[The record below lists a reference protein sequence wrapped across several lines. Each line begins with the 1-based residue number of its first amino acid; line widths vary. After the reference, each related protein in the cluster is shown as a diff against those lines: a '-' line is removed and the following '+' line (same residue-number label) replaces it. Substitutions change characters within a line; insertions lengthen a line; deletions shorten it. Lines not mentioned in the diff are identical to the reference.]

1 MNEAIREMAR
11 GCYGYGRWDAP
22 YWFMGLEEGMGRNE
36 NDDLDLRLEAWR
48 QLGSRELN
56 DCKSFHEAIKEYRL
70 HREGKLVPTWRSLIL
85 LLMTFLEKP
94 NDRESLRSYQRS
106 HWGSSSGET
115 CVIELS
121 GLAARNLNAPRDR
134 ESFREERITKI
145 RERLNENNST
155 VKLVVMYGR
164 TRKESWEKIAGR
176 TFPPDGILTSGTT
189 IIAHTPAPVAFGL
202 TNEYWEELGLLLR
215 NKAKSFGTRS

>member
-1 MNEAIREMAR
+1 
-11 GCYGYGRWDAP
+11 
-22 YWFMGLEEGMGRNE
+22 
-36 NDDLDLRLEAWR
+36 RLEAWR